1 MAFTS
6 QDSYKAV
13 NGGEQWTTAPCAAT
27 NYTNFQDGLETG
39 RFAQLKA
46 GILSN
51 LDGTTTPDL
60 AGVVLLRKSS
70 ALEDGTAISAE
81 NNVDVDVADFGRVSV
96 YVVPGVVPVEGES
109 VYAYNNTDN
118 GTENWGM
125 ATNAEANLASDGT
138 TEVANASVDAVFYKE
153 VKAGVWIVTLKQYM
167 K

>member
-6 QDSYKAV
+6 QASYEAV

-46 GILSN
+46 GVLSN

-60 AGVVLLRKSS
+60 AGVVILRKSS
-70 ALEDGTAISAE
+70 AIEDGTAITAA
-81 NNVDVDVADFGRVSV
+81 NNVDVDVADFGRVAV
-96 YVVPGVVPVEGES
+96 YVVAGDTPVEGGA
-109 VYAYNNTDN
+109 VYVVNDTSADAGKATTLNT
-118 GTENWGM
+118 
-125 ATNAEANLASDGT
+125 ALA
-138 TEVANASVDAVFYKE
+138 VPNAVFYKE